1 MDVPNTSSDLIE
13 SIIASE
19 RLPVLVDEMTINLG
33 PDHIDTLLASE
44 ILQDFKRREFWRQLN
59 WKFQKVHVLCSLG
72 LVI

>member
-1 MDVPNTSSDLIE
+1 MPNTSSDLIE

-44 ILQDFKRREFWRQLN
+44 ILQDF
-59 WKFQKVHVLCSLG
+59 
-72 LVI
+72 